1 MKTSNQG
8 IDLIK
13 GFEGLRLTAY
23 KCSAGVWTIGYGH
36 TKNVREGMHI
46 PPEFATLL
54 LVDDL
59 ETFEVGVSEVVEVFL
74 HQYQFDALVSFAF
87 NVGMTAF
94 RQSTLLRRL
103 NNREPAEKVAAE
115 FLRWNK
121 AGGKV
126 VEGLTRRRKRES
138 EVFLHGYGVTQ

>member
-1 MKTSNQG
+1 MQISNKG

-13 GFEGLRLTAY
+13 EFEGLRLTAY
-23 KCSAGVWTIGYGH
+23 KCSAGIWTIGYGH
-36 TKNVREGMHI
+36 TKNVREGMQI
-46 PPEFATLL
+46 TSEFATLL

-59 ETFEVGVSEVVEVFL
+59 QTFEVGVSQVVKVFL
-74 HQYQFDALVSFAF
+74 HQHQFDALVSFAF
-87 NVGMTAF
+87 NVGLTAF

-103 NNREPAEKVAAE
+103 NGGEPAERVAAE

-126 VEGLTRRRKRES
+126 IEGLTRRRKKES
-138 EVFLHGYGVTQ
+138 EVFLNGYGVTE